1 MFHVKQW
8 RIAMEAIR
16 YIAIFT
22 VGVAIIVGMAHF
34 LLTMFHALM
43 EYRGLL

>member
-1 MFHVKQW
+1 
-8 RIAMEAIR
+8 MEAIR
-16 YIAIFT
+16 YVLIFT
-22 VGVAIIVGMAHF
+22 VSAGVILGMAHF